1 MGPVL
6 SKRLSDEEIRTKVVE
21 LITKLDIE
29 CQKVLHKDMKPVE
42 VALLLMLHQKH
53 SDIITFNAS
62 EKSWSWKEGTL
73 RKEYETR
80 LTDLDLTDHN
90 PLETTDNF
98 IKEAKTT
105 IQNVDALFDN
115 LSSEENREET
125 LNTYFEKQTNAIAKL
140 NIGRTKDLKDQ
151 LQNSSNTF
159 DDASIRYKYRTE
171 LSQLNEE
178 YKEKMMDD
186 MTNQLMNMS
195 AVLDQFHKEQLEIL
209 QKMDKELLAKIE
221 TENIPST
228 DDLLKK
234 VKKTGDPVLGGGSRR
249 AIEEITTNIKRSDL
263 NPESL
268 KRIFTQNL
276 SRDGRLEVA
285 VIVPN
290 RDNIRNI
297 NGGDIANVVAD
308 HVQHHQP
315 FGLKSLIERGK
326 PVNEN
331 FMLAATKGP
340 LSPKD

>member
-151 LQNSSNTF
+151 
-159 DDASIRYKYRTE
+159 E

-297 NGGDIANVVAD
+297 NGGDIANVV
-308 HVQHHQP
+308 VS
-315 FGLKSLIERGK
+315 K
-326 PVNEN
+326 
-331 FMLAATKGP
+331 TKFSQ
-340 LSPKD
+340 LFRKKFYNTK

>member
-1 MGPVL
+1 M
-6 SKRLSDEEIRTKVVE
+6 
-21 LITKLDIE
+21 
-29 CQKVLHKDMKPVE
+29 
-42 VALLLMLHQKH
+42 
-53 SDIITFNAS
+53 
-62 EKSWSWKEGTL
+62 
-73 RKEYETR
+73 
-80 LTDLDLTDHN
+80 
-90 PLETTDNF
+90 
-98 IKEAKTT
+98 
-105 IQNVDALFDN
+105 
-115 LSSEENREET
+115 
-125 LNTYFEKQTNAIAKL
+125 
-140 NIGRTKDLKDQ
+140 
-151 LQNSSNTF
+151 
-159 DDASIRYKYRTE
+159 
-171 LSQLNEE
+171 
-178 YKEKMMDD
+178 
-186 MTNQLMNMS
+186 
-195 AVLDQFHKEQLEIL
+195 
-209 QKMDKELLAKIE
+209 
-221 TENIPST
+221 
-228 DDLLKK
+228 
-234 VKKTGDPVLGGGSRR
+234 KKTGDPVLGGGSRR